1 MVEID
6 AQTTLVGII
15 GDPVAHSLSP
25 RMHNAAFHALQMNWR
40 YAAFRVPAAGL
51 SQALRGVVA
60 LGMAGVNVTIPHKE
74 SAAGVL
80 DGLDDLGRRIGAVK
94 TVGVSGSRW
103 RGFNTDGGA
112 EAGPTGCR
120 SWPAACIGAWP
131 CSTWCT
137 LRRGRSCSAR
147 RRRLGRPQ

>member
-25 RMHNAAFHALQMNWR
+25 RMHNAAFNALQMNWR

-51 SQALRGVVA
+51 SQALRGIVA
-60 LGMAGVNVTIPHKE
+60 LGMAGGNVTIPHKE

-80 DGLDDLGRRIGAVK
+80 DELDGLAPQIRAVN
-94 TVGVSGSRW
+94 TVGGSRS
-103 RGFNTDGGA
+103 RLLGSKTDGAGMLDASMSGVGRHPAGRVLVRAGA
-112 EAGPTGCR
+112 G
-120 SWPAACIGAWP
+120 
-131 CSTWCT
+131 
-137 LRRGRSCSAR
+137 
-147 RRRLGRPQ
+147 